1 MAKIGISGDV
11 TTFYT
16 YRSALLSGH
25 SVRIELDDQDLR
37 YLDHKLKKYGYEL
50 DNHIC
55 FSIGNIDFQ
64 ISDSK
69 LYIGKGF
76 IVQPW

>member
-1 MAKIGISGDV
+1 MAKLGISGDV

-16 YRSALLSGH
+16 YRNARLSGH

-37 YLDHKLKKYGYEL
+37 YLDRKLHEYGYEL

-55 FSIGNIDFQ
+55 FSIGNVDFQ
-64 ISDSK
+64 LSDSK

-76 IVQPW
+76 IVKSW